1 MDINDKLSEIN
12 RDLGEIKQIMHQK
25 YFQQNLTSNWI
36 PIKDVMNWLSY
47 GPTQMS
53 IFLKSEN
60 LVVSRIGKRKF
71 VLKESLE
78 KLLEKN
84 KISPSI

>member
-1 MDINDKLSEIN
+1 MDINEKLSEIN
-12 RDLGEIKQIMHQK
+12 RDLGQIKQIVQQK

-36 PIKDVMNWLSY
+36 PIKEVMNWLNY

-53 IFLKSEN
+53 HFLKSEN

-84 KISPSI
+84 KISPSL